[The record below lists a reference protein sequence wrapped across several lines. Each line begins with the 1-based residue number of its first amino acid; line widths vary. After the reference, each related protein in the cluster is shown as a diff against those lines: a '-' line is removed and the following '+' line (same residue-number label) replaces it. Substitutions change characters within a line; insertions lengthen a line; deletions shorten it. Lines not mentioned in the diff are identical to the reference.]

1 MGVLCESTPLLRTDR
16 GAIVE
21 VAFTGRFDTGS
32 HGNSDANEMAE
43 YVLGVVK
50 NDRPA
55 AVLFNLRN
63 LQYEFG
69 DAIGGIA
76 LPLMAKG
83 KSAIPACFVA
93 GDTTARALQWF
104 FQKNAI
110 FGIAGF
116 KMFADLDEA
125 IAFLKER
132 ISSS

>member
-1 MGVLCESTPLLRTDR
+1 MWKLL
-16 GAIVE
+16 
-21 VAFTGRFDTGS
+21 AFSGRFGKGS
-32 HGNSDANEMAE
+32 QGNSDANEMAE
-43 YVLGVVK
+43 YVMGVVT

-55 AVLFNLRN
+55 AVMFNLRN
-63 LQYEFG
+63 LQYEVG

-93 GDTTARALQWF
+93 SDTTAQALQWF

-116 KMFADLDEA
+116 KMFPDLEQA

-132 ISSS
+132 ISAS